1 MDASPGPLMLVVS
14 IILIFSFFLAILVL
28 QFKRCPSNRVLVVYG
43 KIAGERAARCIH
55 GGGTFVV
62 PLLQSYAYLTLEP
75 MTIDIE
81 LTSALSKK
89 NIRVNVPSTFTVG
102 ISTVPEIMNNAAER
116 LLGLDEHHIST

>member
-14 IILIFSFFLAILVL
+14 IILIFMFFMAILVL

-62 PLLQSYAYLTLEP
+62 PLLQSYAYMLLEP

-81 LTSALSKK
+81 LSKALSKK

-102 ISTVPEIMNNAAER
+102 I
-116 LLGLDEHHIST
+116 